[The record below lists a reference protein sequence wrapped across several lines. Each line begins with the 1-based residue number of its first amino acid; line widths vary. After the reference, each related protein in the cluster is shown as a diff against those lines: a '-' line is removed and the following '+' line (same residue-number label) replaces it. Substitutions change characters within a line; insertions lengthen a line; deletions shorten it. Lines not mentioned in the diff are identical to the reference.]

1 MGRRQK
7 ETRRLQ
13 GMRASVR
20 VGTQPRVQAERKGDQ
35 PRVRS
40 CGVWKGELSVSGEQ
54 SQDENLGTE
63 H

>member
-1 MGRRQK
+1 M
-7 ETRRLQ
+7 
-13 GMRASVR
+13 R